1 MGIGTICDEPLRDKN
16 GKAVMLGD
24 ILSFNGKIGTVI
36 WWSEQERHYIEF
48 ENGER
53 AEFGFYTWI
62 HDDFEVI
69 GNIGVKEA
77 IV

>member
-1 MGIGTICDEPLRDKN
+1 MCIGTICDEPLYDKN
-16 GKAVMLGD
+16 GKPVMLGD
-24 ILSFNGKIGTVI
+24 KLSFNGKIGTVI

-53 AEFGFYTWI
+53 VEFGLYTWI
-62 HDDFEVI
+62 HDDFEIVGGI
-69 GNIGVKEA
+69 CPKEA